1 MGDLFTVIPPELRE
15 EYRDEKLEENY
26 KILKILPLVV
36 MLSSALYL
44 LQYRFFPGVE
54 SLSEYKINYI
64 FLFLFA
70 FSVSLIY
77 KLSLPLLLKI
87 KSIGLK
93 EHINRFYFISMFIF
107 CITLSVFD
115 LQLSTDF
122 SAYAVGLLSL
132 AFLIREKLR
141 NFILL
146 SFGGFVI
153 FNISFYL
160 VGNNILPINESL
172 PVFVFTIL
180 AIYIV
185 YSKGQTKIQLF
196 ILKHELRESSI
207 KDPLTN
213 LYNRRYMVEFLHKQ
227 IAFFK
232 RYETKTSVLIL
243 DIDYFKS
250 VNDKLGHGVGD
261 SVLKEIS
268 NLIENEIRETDL
280 ACRYGGEEFVIILSD
295 SNLKKSRIIAERIR
309 TIIEKYNFESVSWT
323 ITVSIGVS
331 ESMIGD
337 NEPSILERADK
348 NLYKAKESG
357 RNRTV
362 SS

>member
-1 MGDLFTVIPPELRE
+1 
-15 EYRDEKLEENY
+15 
-26 KILKILPLVV
+26 
-36 MLSSALYL
+36 MLSSVLYL

-54 SLSEYKINYI
+54 SLSEYKTNYI

-70 FSVSLIY
+70 FSISFIY
-77 KLSLPLLLKI
+77 RLFLPLFSKVG
-87 KSIGLK
+87 SIELK
-93 EHINRFYFISMFIF
+93 EHINRFYLVSMFIF
-107 CITLSVFD
+107 CITLTVFD

-146 SFGGFVI
+146 TFGGFVI

-160 VGNNILPINESL
+160 VGNNILPINELL
-172 PVFVFTIL
+172 PVLVFTIL
-180 AIYIV
+180 AIYII

-232 RYETKTSVLIL
+232 RYKTKISVLIL
-243 DIDYFKS
+243 DIDYFKAI
-250 VNDKLGHGVGD
+250 NDKLGHGVGD

-268 NLIENEIRETDL
+268 NLIRYEIRETDL

-295 SNLKKSRIIAERIR
+295 SNMINSQLIAERIR
-309 TIIEKYNFESVSWT
+309 SIIEEYNFESVSWK

-331 ESMIGD
+331 EIMIDD
-337 NEPSILERADK
+337 NEPTILERADK
-348 NLYKAKESG
+348 NLYQAKNNG
-357 RNRTV
+357 RNKV
-362 SS
+362 V